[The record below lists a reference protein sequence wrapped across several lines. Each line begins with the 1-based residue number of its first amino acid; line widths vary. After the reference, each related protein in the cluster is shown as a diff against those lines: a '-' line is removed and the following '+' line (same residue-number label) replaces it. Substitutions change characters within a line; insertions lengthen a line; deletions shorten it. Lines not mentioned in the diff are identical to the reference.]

1 MALKDWIYNHAP
13 TTIQNWIDGRREDA
27 EIRGFLTDLERKQA
41 IEKAYLPHDQTE
53 AVDNILGVPLAD
65 RSIIEEIIQGDDRDY
80 AAETGKTDWD
90 AISEEIEAED
100 YVDQDRET
108 EKWLLSAAERAER
121 GIERS
126 ADDLERDDADENVRN
141 HFAQQAARGISP
153 AETHK
158 EMWDDYEAW
167 VANQEPIKH
176 VKNGGLVKD
185 KSDGTEYNYSIGK
198 SDVGFHYSINEWPL
212 VGHDREGEYSIKAYS
227 TLEEAERAAQD
238 NMPDLRDYAAECQEA
253 IARTWERDQDEIEL
267 DEDEYDRA
275 GRDDDEEE
283 ELGF

>member
-1 MALKDWIYNHAP
+1 MAIMDWIYDHSP
-13 TTIQNWIDGRREDA
+13 RVVQNWLDQRAWDKDVA
-27 EIRGFLTDLERKQA
+27 EQYDLYYERQKQG
-41 IEKAYLPHDQTE
+41 L
-53 AVDNILGVPLAD
+53 N
-65 RSIIEEIIQGDDRDY
+65 
-80 AAETGKTDWD
+80 
-90 AISEEIEAED
+90 EIENRLNNPEI
-100 YVDQDRET
+100 DRYM
-108 EKWLLSAAERAER
+108 S
-121 GIERS
+121 
-126 ADDLERDDADENVRN
+126 DLPVDADENVRN

-212 VGHDREGEYSIKAYS
+212 VGHDREGEYSIKAYP

-275 GRDDDEEE
+275 GRDDDDEE
-283 ELGF
+283 ELER